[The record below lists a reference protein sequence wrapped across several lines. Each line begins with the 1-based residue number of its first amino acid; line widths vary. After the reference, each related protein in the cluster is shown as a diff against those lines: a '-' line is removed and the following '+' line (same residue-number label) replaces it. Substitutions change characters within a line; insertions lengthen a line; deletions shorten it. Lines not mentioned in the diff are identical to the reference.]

1 MPPMTLEQAVDLLGK
16 IRSIGHTLPEFVSR
30 RATPD
35 SLLDHAVYAYTA
47 GVLLLNHAT
56 EVERQL
62 QEAVGLLAKLQAA
75 NQQLI
80 NHPVFGPQILLLFDA
95 ILTDSGE
102 M

>member
-56 EVERQL
+56 EAERHLVE
-62 QEAVGLLAKLQAA
+62 VTSVLARLTAA
-75 NQQLI
+75 NRQILE
-80 NHPVFGPQILLLFDA
+80 HPVWGSQFKLLMDTILA
-95 ILTDSGE
+95 ESGE